1 MTATTSAAFEREVNA
16 GAVARSAPTNVLVV
30 GVGGQ
35 DLITLL
41 QLDIATPPQ
50 VKVDLLRYADLG
62 ALTPG
67 QTINQVRLTALHARI
82 EDTVNYKE
90 LKDRIVAE
98 LSDTSY
104 ELIESVARHVCELCL
119 ACDGVQ
125 RVTVCVDK
133 PGALTGARSVA
144 VELTRDA

>member
-1 MTATTSAAFEREVNA
+1 MPEDRIHIRDLA
-16 GAVARSAPTNVLVV
+16 LDCIV
-30 GVGGQ
+30 GVYPHERVIKQ
-35 DLITLL
+35 RLMLNLTLGVSL
-41 QLDIATPPQ
+41 AEASRSD
-50 VKVDLLRYADLG
+50 
-62 ALTPG
+62 
-67 QTINQVRLTALHARI
+67 RI